1 MYQGNS
7 YRKRSYSRHMLNLHP
22 FLDTGFP
29 LHLDDDLPPTRRDRK
44 AIDLFV
50 AAVKLGHGR
59 RSRNS
64 PARRWTR

>member
-1 MYQGNS
+1 
-7 YRKRSYSRHMLNLHP
+7 MLNLHP